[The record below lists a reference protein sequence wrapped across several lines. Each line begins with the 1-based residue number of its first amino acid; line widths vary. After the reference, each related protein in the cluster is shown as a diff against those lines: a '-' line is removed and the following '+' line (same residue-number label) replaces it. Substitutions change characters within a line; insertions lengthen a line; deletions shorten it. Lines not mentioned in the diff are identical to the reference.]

1 MKIILI
7 TLIFSFVV
15 AEACVCP
22 VSYDEYT
29 NAVIKN
35 LQEQQES
42 LKSLIGNVDKHT
54 EIIKEQITNLNKENA
69 ILKENLKLQKHL
81 IFLLKQKSNLI

>member
-42 LKSLIGNVDKHT
+42 TVKNRCEGFRKTCHRCSIPPVARNKSIVKKSC
-54 EIIKEQITNLNKENA
+54 IIVWLNYK
-69 ILKENLKLQKHL
+69 
-81 IFLLKQKSNLI
+81 